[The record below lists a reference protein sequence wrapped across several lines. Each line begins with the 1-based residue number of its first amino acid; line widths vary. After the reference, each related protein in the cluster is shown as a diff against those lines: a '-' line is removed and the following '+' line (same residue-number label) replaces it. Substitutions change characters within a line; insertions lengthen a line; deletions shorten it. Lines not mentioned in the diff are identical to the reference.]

1 MTTGTV
7 KLDAHR
13 WSLLAM
19 RLVVGGG
26 FMIHGLA
33 KLSRGPEKF
42 GRLLDVLGV
51 PLPLANA
58 WLVTLL
64 ELCGGLAIVAGVA
77 VAIVSVPLITTLIV
91 AIATVH
97 FRYGFSSVNTV
108 GLTAT
113 GPVFGPP
120 GYEIDLLYIACLLV
134 LAFLGPGPFALG
146 GARRSSA

>member
-1 MTTGTV
+1 MTNETGGS
-7 KLDAHR
+7 DGRR

-19 RLVVGGG
+19 RVVVGGG
-26 FMIHGLA
+26 FLIHGMA
-33 KLSRGPEKF
+33 KLGRGPEKF

-64 ELCGGLAIVAGVA
+64 EVFGGLAIVVGVA
-77 VAIVSVPLITTLIV
+77 VAIVSVPLIATLVV

-120 GYEIDLLYIACLLV
+120 GYEVDLLYIACLLV
-134 LAFLGPGPFALG
+134 LALLGPGPFALG
-146 GARRSSA
+146 RARRFRG